1 MPTSLEFTEE
11 VAAATDHIFKVV
23 KGSIPR
29 FEWEMH
35 AHLVAGINRFGK
47 NENAVIPCLRIG
59 RID

>member
-1 MPTSLEFTEE
+1 VPTSLEFTEE
-11 VAAATDHIFKVV
+11 VAAATDHISEMA

-35 AHLVAGINRFGK
+35 ASLKAGINHLG
-47 NENAVIPCLRIG
+47 IG

>member
-11 VAAATDHIFKVV
+11 VAAATDHIFEMV

-35 AHLVAGINRFGK
+35 ASLKAGTNHL
-47 NENAVIPCLRIG
+47 EIG
-59 RID
+59 RTD

>member
-11 VAAATDHIFKVV
+11 VAAATDHIFEMV

-35 AHLVAGINRFGK
+35 ASLVAGDNRFGK

>member
-11 VAAATDHIFKVV
+11 VAAATDHIFEMV

-35 AHLVAGINRFGK
+35 ASLKAGTNHL
-47 NENAVIPCLRIG
+47 EIG